1 MTDATIGRVA
11 DSSVPGA
18 RLTAAE
24 RQLIGLPPHI
34 PSQLAV
40 CGRLGTTRWGIAGTA
55 IEHGHQ
61 VAAQCRRVR
70 AAHSPGAWPADAPAG
85 VTHRSHCPGRGQGER
100 EMTGNLWRVAFGA
113 FLIGT
118 AAAGIVAFIA
128 AAGGPGPSEPGP
140 STEPPPVVTPQLGD
154 EERTDWEYDPRLEKK
169 S

>member
-70 AAHSPGAWPADAPAG
+70 AAHSPGAWPANA
-85 VTHRSHCPGRGQGER
+85 RPG
-100 EMTGNLWRVAFGA
+100 
-113 FLIGT
+113 
-118 AAAGIVAFIA
+118 
-128 AAGGPGPSEPGP
+128 S
-140 STEPPPVVTPQLGD
+140 
-154 EERTDWEYDPRLEKK
+154 RTDRIAPGVGRV
-169 S
+169 SVR